1 MTSIIEIIG
10 NVTREVGGM
19 EATKKGAG
27 VPFAY
32 RGVEDVVGHLKAK
45 LDEAGVIY
53 VPTIIDR
60 VTSTREIAGGKAIT
74 QSDLTV
80 KYTFYSPDASDTL
93 ETIVPGLAQ
102 DFSDRS
108 AAQAMSVALR
118 IALIQIFKLQAGDT
132 DPEEAAA
139 KTQAELE
146 KTVAEA
152 PKAKGATAK
161 AAPAEGIKE
170 VRDKLQRVIADT
182 ETYEAYTAEVVNGLG
197 SRHSKGKSPEEWFGD
212 LKVLNAI
219 VASIKAGEIE

>member
-1 MTSIIEIIG
+1 MTSIIKIISD
-10 NVTREVGGM
+10 VTKAVGGM

-45 LDEAGVIY
+45 LDEAGVVY
-53 VPTIIDR
+53 APTLLASI
-60 VTSTREIAGGKAIT
+60 TSTREIAGGKAIT
-74 QSDLTV
+74 QSELSV
-80 KYTFYSPDASDTL
+80 KYTFYSPDDDSTL
-93 ETIVPGLAQ
+93 ETVVPGLAQ

-152 PKAKGATAK
+152 PKAKGTAAAK
-161 AAPAEGIKE
+161 APTEGVKE
-170 VRDKLQRVIADT
+170 VRDKLQKVIADT
-182 ETYEAYTAEVVNGLG
+182 DTYDAYTAEVVNALG
-197 SRHSKGKSPEEWFGD
+197 KRHSGGKEPGEWMGD